1 MKALH
6 SWLLTE
12 GAHGMISQVEGL
24 AEALNTTFDHKK
36 VKLPFYSNF
45 LPPIVTPKNKVFF
58 NFKEL
63 TRDIANIPD
72 FIISCGRKS
81 VIPNIVLKKFFEN
94 NYNKKVQNIHIQD
107 PKISSK
113 FFSFV
118 ITPEHDNPVNG
129 NNVLLSKGAL
139 HYLKEEEVRN
149 TNLKNENIISLI
161 LGGPNQYYNFFFKDI
176 ENVFN
181 NLIELNNISK
191 INVVASRRTPP
202 YLFEKLKS
210 VFNNKKFHYDSS
222 LEKKN
227 YTKSLSEAS
236 HVLVTCDS
244 TSMISE
250 AAITGKPIYVIKLKS
265 IKNDYRF
272 QRFFKLFKDL
282 GIIRFFEGSIDNW
295 TYEKLYE
302 TKRISKSIMDNI

>member
-36 VKLPFYSNF
+36 VKLPFYSKF
-45 LPPIVTPKNKVFF
+45 LPPIVTPKNKAFF

-63 TRDIANIPD
+63 TRNIANIPD

-81 VIPNIVLKKFFEN
+81 VIPNIVLKKFFEI

-129 NNVLLSKGAL
+129 NNVLHSNGAL
-139 HYLKEEEVRN
+139 HYIKEEEVRN
-149 TNLKNENIISLI
+149 TNLKNENIVSLI
-161 LGGPNQYYNFFFKDI
+161 LGGPNQYYDFFFKDL
-176 ENVFN
+176 EDVFN

-191 INVVASRRTPP
+191 INVVASRRTPSH
-202 YLFEKLKS
+202 LFEKLKS
-210 VFNNKKFHYDSS
+210 VFNNNKFYYDSS

-302 TKRISKSIMDNI
+302 TKRISKSIMENI

>member
-24 AEALNTTFDHKK
+24 ATALNTTFEHKK

-45 LPPIVTPKNKVFF
+45 LPPLVTPKNQAFF
-58 NFKEL
+58 NYKKL
-63 TRDIANIPD
+63 TRDIVNIPD

-81 VIPNIVLKKFFEN
+81 VIPNIVLKKYFEKK
-94 NYNKKVQNIHIQD
+94 YNKKIQNIHIQD

-113 FFSFV
+113 FFSFI

-129 NNVLLSKGAL
+129 DNVLLSKGAL
-139 HYLKEEEVRN
+139 HYLKEEEVKN
-149 TNLKNENIISLI
+149 TNLKNEKVVSLI
-161 LGGPNQYYNFFFKDI
+161 LGGPNKYYNFHFEELLAIFYK
-176 ENVFN
+176 
-181 NLIELNNISK
+181 LKELNDINK
-191 INVVASRRTPP
+191 INVVASRRTPSH
-202 YLFEKLKS
+202 LFEKLKS
-210 VFNNKKFHYDSS
+210 IFNNNKFHYDGS
-222 LEKKN
+222 LQKIN

-236 HVLVTCDS
+236 HILVTCDS

-250 AAITGKPIYVIKLKS
+250 AAITGKPIYVIKLKN

-282 GIIRFFEGSIDNW
+282 GIIRFFENSIDNW

-302 TKRISKSIMDNI
+302 TKRISKSIIENK

>member
-1 MKALH
+1 
-6 SWLLTE
+6 
-12 GAHGMISQVEGL
+12 MIS
-24 AEALNTTFDHKK
+24 
-36 VKLPFYSNF
+36 
-45 LPPIVTPKNKVFF
+45 
-58 NFKEL
+58 
-63 TRDIANIPD
+63 
-72 FIISCGRKS
+72 
-81 VIPNIVLKKFFEN
+81 
-94 NYNKKVQNIHIQD
+94 
-107 PKISSK
+107 
-113 FFSFV
+113 
-118 ITPEHDNPVNG
+118 PEHDNPVNG
-129 NNVLLSKGAL
+129 DNVLHSKGAL
-139 HYLKEEEVRN
+139 HYLKEEEVKN

-161 LGGPNQYYNFFFKDI
+161 LGGPNQYYDFFKDL
-176 ENVFN
+176 EDVFN

-191 INVVASRRTPP
+191 INVVASRRTPLC
-202 YLFEKLKS
+202 LFEKLKS

-295 TYEKLYE
+295 TYQKLYE
-302 TKRISKSIMDNI
+302 TKRISKSIIENI

>member
-63 TRDIANIPD
+63 TRNIANIPD

-129 NNVLLSKGAL
+129 NNVLHSKGAL

-191 INVVASRRTPP
+191 INVVASRRTPSQ
-202 YLFEKLKS
+202 LFEKLKS
-210 VFNNKKFHYDSS
+210 VFNNKKFYYDSS

>member
-36 VKLPFYSNF
+36 VKLPFYSKF
-45 LPPIVTPKNKVFF
+45 LPPIVTPKNKAFF

-63 TRDIANIPD
+63 TRNIANIPD

-191 INVVASRRTPP
+191 INVVASRRTPSH
-202 YLFEKLKS
+202 LFEKLKS
-210 VFNNKKFHYDSS
+210 VFNNKKFYYDSS
-222 LEKKN
+222 L
-227 YTKSLSEAS
+227 
-236 HVLVTCDS
+236 
-244 TSMISE
+244 
-250 AAITGKPIYVIKLKS
+250 
-265 IKNDYRF
+265 
-272 QRFFKLFKDL
+272 
-282 GIIRFFEGSIDNW
+282 
-295 TYEKLYE
+295 
-302 TKRISKSIMDNI
+302 

>member
-36 VKLPFYSNF
+36 VKLPFYSKF
-45 LPPIVTPKNKVFF
+45 LPPIVTPKNKAFF

-63 TRDIANIPD
+63 TRNIANIPD

-129 NNVLLSKGAL
+129 NNVLHSKGAL
-139 HYLKEEEVRN
+139 HYIKEEEVRN
-149 TNLKNENIISLI
+149 TNLKNENIVSLI
-161 LGGPNQYYNFFFKDI
+161 LGGPNQYYDFFFKDL
-176 ENVFN
+176 EDVFN

-191 INVVASRRTPP
+191 INVVASRRTPSQ
-202 YLFEKLKS
+202 LFEKLKS
-210 VFNNKKFHYDSS
+210 VFNNKKFYYDSS

-236 HVLVTCDS
+236 HVLITCDS

-295 TYEKLYE
+295 TYQKLYE
-302 TKRISKSIMDNI
+302 TKRISKSIIDNI